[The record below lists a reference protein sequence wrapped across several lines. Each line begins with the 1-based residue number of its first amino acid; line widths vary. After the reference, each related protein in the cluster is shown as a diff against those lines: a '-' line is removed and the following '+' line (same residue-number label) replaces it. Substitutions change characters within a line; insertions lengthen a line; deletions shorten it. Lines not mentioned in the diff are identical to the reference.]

1 MLQLTLAG
9 ITGLTDRVAMLRRL
23 AEDLGHRLRHLD
35 VRADDLVGRPSDED
49 LATLAGEGMLG
60 TAAAKLNALAR
71 NSGPDAVVAKR
82 ALERLFVEYGR
93 EEGA

>member
-1 MLQLTLAG
+1 M
-9 ITGLTDRVAMLRRL
+9 D
-23 AEDLGHRLRHLD
+23 RHLI
-35 VRADDLVGRPSDED
+35 ASLMLGTAA
-49 LATLAGEGMLG
+49 LLG